1 VVGPNTTT
9 ITTAIQPT
17 LPSSHKSSSAQ
28 PLPSIESSIY
38 FLSSWCKKVLTLLVS
53 VFSFPPLPVWWC
65 YARGLCGDTPVGSV
79 PKPIGLFKTQNDH
92 HPLTYITLH
101 IFCRSLTLFS
111 FSFIA

>member
-53 VFSFPPLPVWWC
+53 VFSFPPFLYGGV
-65 YARGLCGDTPVGSV
+65 TPAVCAATHQLVLFQNRSV
-79 PKPIGLFKTQNDH
+79 SSRHKT
-92 HPLTYITLH
+92 ITT
-101 IFCRSLTLFS
+101 R
-111 FSFIA
+111 